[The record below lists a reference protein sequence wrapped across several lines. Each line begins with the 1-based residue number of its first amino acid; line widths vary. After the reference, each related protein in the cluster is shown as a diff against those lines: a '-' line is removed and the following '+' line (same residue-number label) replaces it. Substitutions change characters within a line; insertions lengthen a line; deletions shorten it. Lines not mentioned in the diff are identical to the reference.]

1 MLDKIYSSISDY
13 LQSGQE
19 NILQNRKLIDMAN
32 KLSSLYSNKS
42 IKIPQLVVVG
52 TQSAG
57 KSSVL
62 NAITQMDILPTGKNM
77 VTRTPIKLELNYS
90 TNNGINIQFGYY
102 TDGIFKK
109 QNEFN
114 LIEMSR
120 VEETRIR
127 ENIEEFTKQYAGS
140 EKGISFKEIV
150 IKITSQDVPNLTLI
164 DLPGLVMV
172 ACTDQG
178 QPEDIKTQIK
188 DLIKYYIIQEN
199 TIIMGVLP
207 ARCDIEVD
215 SALELIKQY
224 DQKGE
229 RTIGI
234 MTKIDLMNENTDI
247 SNYLKNDISND
258 LKLHYGYFAVKNK
271 NKMELTYK
279 ESNIEE
285 CEYFNNHPIYSK
297 LDKSKMG
304 ITNLSIYLS
313 NILLNEIKKLIPNI
327 RGQLVE
333 KLMNVNKE
341 LDSLGTHINIDEN
354 NKNFILNLY
363 ISNFVQTY
371 RESLENFSNSLN
383 YGRQIKDIF
392 IEYRN
397 LLKTTD
403 PLKNITQNKLGEIIK
418 DSEGNHMYF
427 QTSTIQILEKCLID
441 NQIKSIH
448 TLKNPSYICVEHI
461 YNLLIQILNDIL
473 NIDNFS
479 KYPKLKILV
488 LQKCT
493 ELININ
499 KDVVKNK
506 IEELIYTEESYI
518 WTESDLFKSQF
529 EEIGTIEKCSVE
541 NVKKIIYIYFDTVID
556 TFKNIIPKIIMLN
569 MVKNVENNMSHFLTK
584 DIKNDDILLLLQED
598 NTIHDKRIKLLN
610 EKKSIEEI
618 QFALN

>member
-77 VTRTPIKLELNYS
+77 VTRTPIKLELNYNM
-90 TNNGINIQFGYY
+90 NNGINIQFGYY
-102 TDGIFKK
+102 IDGIFKK
-109 QNEFN
+109 QNEYN
-114 LIEMSR
+114 LIEMTNTD
-120 VEETRIR
+120 ETRIR
-127 ENIEEFTKQYAGS
+127 ENIEEFTKQYAGN

-150 IKITSQDVPNLTLI
+150 IKITSQDVPNLTLV

-188 DLIKYYIIQEN
+188 DLIKHYIMQEN

-224 DQKGE
+224 DAKGE

-234 MTKIDLMNENTDI
+234 LTKIDLMNENTDI

-271 NKMELTYK
+271 NKIEITYK
-279 ESNIEE
+279 ENNIEE
-285 CEYFNNHPIYSK
+285 CEYFNNHPIYSQ

-341 LDSLGTHINIDEN
+341 LDRLGTHINVDEN

-363 ISNFVQTY
+363 ISNFIQTY

-392 IEYRN
+392 IQYRS

-403 PLKNITQNKLGEIIK
+403 PLKNINDTKLGEIIK

-473 NIDNFS
+473 EIDNFS
-479 KYPKLKILV
+479 KYPKLKVLV
-488 LQKCT
+488 LQKIT

-499 KDVVKNK
+499 KDIVKNK

-518 WTESDLFKSQF
+518 WTESDLFKTKF

-541 NVKKIIYIYFDTVID
+541 NVKKIIHIYFDTVID
-556 TFKNIIPKIIMLN
+556 TFKNIIPKIIMLH
-569 MVKNVENNMSHFLTK
+569 MIKHVENNMSHFLTN
-584 DIKNDDILLLLQED
+584 DITNDIILSLLQED
-598 NTIHDKRIKLLN
+598 DTIHNKRIKLLN

>member
-1 MLDKIYSSISDY
+1 
-13 LQSGQE
+13 
-19 NILQNRKLIDMAN
+19 
-32 KLSSLYSNKS
+32 
-42 IKIPQLVVVG
+42 
-52 TQSAG
+52 
-57 KSSVL
+57 
-62 NAITQMDILPTGKNM
+62 
-77 VTRTPIKLELNYS
+77 
-90 TNNGINIQFGYY
+90 
-102 TDGIFKK
+102 
-109 QNEFN
+109 
-114 LIEMSR
+114 
-120 VEETRIR
+120 
-127 ENIEEFTKQYAGS
+127 
-140 EKGISFKEIV
+140 
-150 IKITSQDVPNLTLI
+150 
-164 DLPGLVMV
+164 
-172 ACTDQG
+172 
-178 QPEDIKTQIK
+178 
-188 DLIKYYIIQEN
+188 
-199 TIIMGVLP
+199 
-207 ARCDIEVD
+207 
-215 SALELIKQY
+215 
-224 DQKGE
+224 
-229 RTIGI
+229 
-234 MTKIDLMNENTDI
+234 
-247 SNYLKNDISND
+247 
-258 LKLHYGYFAVKNK
+258 
-271 NKMELTYK
+271 MELTYK

-341 LDSLGTHINIDEN
+341 LDSLGTHINVDEN

-403 PLKNITQNKLGEIIK
+403 PLNNITQNKLGEIIK
-418 DSEGNHMYF
+418 NSEGNHMYF

-499 KDVVKNK
+499 KDIVKNK

-518 WTESDLFKSQF
+518 WTESDLFKSKF

-584 DIKNDDILLLLQED
+584 GIKNDDILLLLKED
-598 NTIHDKRIKLLN
+598 DTINNKRIKLLS
-610 EKKSIEEI
+610 EKNSIEEI

>member
-90 TNNGINIQFGYY
+90 TNNGINIQFGHY

-188 DLIKYYIIQEN
+188 DLIKHYIIQEN

-341 LDSLGTHINIDEN
+341 LDSLGTHINVDEN

-598 NTIHDKRIKLLN
+598 DTINNKRIKLLN